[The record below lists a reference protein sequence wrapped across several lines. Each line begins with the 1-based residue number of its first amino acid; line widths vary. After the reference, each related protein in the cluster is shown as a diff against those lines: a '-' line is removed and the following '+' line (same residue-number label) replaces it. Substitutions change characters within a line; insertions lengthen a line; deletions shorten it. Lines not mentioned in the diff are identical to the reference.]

1 MTDRDKLNWILRQA
15 HIRGYESEGKHLHEI
30 TIPIHIHTV
39 HNSVEAAIEDMAQA
53 EQWAQPSDPIAFAKT
68 ETAPTPTPTPEPDK
82 EADFDTFLLY
92 LFGLDDAFFEK
103 IAAKYRP
110 RLDALLTEAREEGRS
125 EGIEAAAKVAAE
137 IAEANPPGE
146 TITGTMGHYTAL
158 GIAEKIRALI
168 APGEN
173 KE

>member
-68 ETAPTPTPTPEPDK
+68 ETAPTPEPEPDK
-82 EADFDTFLLY
+82 EADFDTFLLR

-103 IAAKYRP
+103 MVAKYRP
-110 RLDALLTEAREEGRS
+110 KLDALLAQARAEGYRA
-125 EGIEAAAKVAAE
+125 GVEAAAKVADDYAVWFKEPTSLWAE
-137 IAEANPPGE
+137 LAAAKHDIA
-146 TITGTMGHYTAL
+146 M
-158 GIAEKIRALI
+158 KIRALI
-168 APGEN
+168 APGET
-173 KE
+173 K